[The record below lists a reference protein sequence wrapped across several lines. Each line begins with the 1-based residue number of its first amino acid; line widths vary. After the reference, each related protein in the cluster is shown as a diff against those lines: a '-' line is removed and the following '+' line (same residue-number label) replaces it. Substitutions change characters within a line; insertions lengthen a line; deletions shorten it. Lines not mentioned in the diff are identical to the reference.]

1 MKNKERISQSG
12 YSCVCTLS
20 RARYERYESFATYP
34 TGPVPR
40 SWFFV
45 RDRQPSPPPRSPIF
59 KGNKTGK
66 WCVDTPPRPLSSSVT
81 RSRFLNASIVATHS
95 RMHSMQSTGKRSRLL
110 FHPSASSSVRTC
122 FPVMVS
128 GSNTP
133 PTDFVGGVIF
143 STNTR
148 SMSGRSN
155 RRVAIVFS
163 SSSSS

>member
-1 MKNKERISQSG
+1 MGIRV
-12 YSCVCTLS
+12 CVLS

-45 RDRQPSPPPRSPIF
+45 RDRQPSPPPRSPIL

-95 RMHSMQSTGKRSRLL
+95 CIQCNRQGKEKKP
-110 FHPSASSSVRTC
+110 PSLPSSSSSVRTC

-163 SSSSS
+163 SSSS